1 MCILLVLDRMFYR
14 YLSSLYGIIPHLR
27 IMFSCWF
34 FHLDALSIDISVLL
48 KSPSIIVSLS
58 LFFFIS
64 ISVNICFIYLDAPM
78 LGSYMFTAVYV
89 LFLNW
94 PFYHYVIPLSF
105 FIVWF
110 KIYFIWYEYCCTGFI
125 FIFYLHG
132 ISFSIFFIL
141 SLFVSLTLKWVS
153 CKQHIDEVFF
163 IHSPNLCLSIGAFSS
178 CTLKVIL

>member
-1 MCILLVLDRMFYR
+1 MCVLLVLDRMFYR
-14 YLSSLYGIIPHLR
+14 YLSSLYGLMSHLR
-27 IMFSCWF
+27 IMFSYWF
-34 FHLDALSIDISVLL
+34 LHLDALSIDISALL

-78 LGSYMFTAVYV
+78 LGSYMFTAVFV
-89 LFLNW
+89 LFLDQ
-94 PFYHYVIPLSF
+94 PFHHYVISF

-110 KIYFIWYEYCCTGFI
+110 KIYFIWYEYCCTDFI
-125 FIFYLHG
+125 FVFLFTWNIFFH
-132 ISFSIFFIL
+132 FFIL